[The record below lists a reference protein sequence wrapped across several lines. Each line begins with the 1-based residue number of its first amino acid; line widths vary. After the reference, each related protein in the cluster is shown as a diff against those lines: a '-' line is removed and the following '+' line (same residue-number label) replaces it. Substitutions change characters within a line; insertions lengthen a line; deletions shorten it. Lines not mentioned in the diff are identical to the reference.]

1 MRIKITDV
9 NFTKQHEWIFKLVN
23 EFGDVYYIMN
33 ELFYKKHNLKTPITK
48 RELDN
53 YVRGQWINASVENIE
68 DIKVVIGFW

>member
-33 ELFYKKHNLKTPITK
+33 ELFYKKHNLKTPLTK
-48 RELDN
+48 RELDT
-53 YVRGQWINASVENIE
+53 YDRGQWINASVENIE